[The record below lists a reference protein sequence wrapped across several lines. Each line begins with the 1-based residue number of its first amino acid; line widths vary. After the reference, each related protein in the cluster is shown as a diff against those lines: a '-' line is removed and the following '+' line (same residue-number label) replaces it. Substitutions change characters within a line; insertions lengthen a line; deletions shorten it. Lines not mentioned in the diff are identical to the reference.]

1 MKKTPFYS
9 ALALSLIA
17 LNLMG
22 CDDKT
27 VNKNTPP
34 ANNIT
39 STPVQQRPAVPQSQ
53 KINDEKIDIYANCF
67 NEIDNTIYESTD
79 RYVSWLSDYI
89 NGPTGKEVEIKGTYP
104 IDYDISMCEADVARA
119 QKMLPGIKEMDT
131 IAGKYIASAKQIIPL
146 INEMNDYY
154 QNNSYKSDHFKKGK
168 SLHKTFVLVFDEFE
182 KQSTEYSDN
191 LREINT
197 QRQLVQLKDIETKEG
212 KSFNYYALLII
223 VNNKKL
229 NRLAENDTF
238 DTDQAALQITTLEA
252 IVRKLQ
258 EKEQDGLKGGEARVE
273 LVPAFIRDAQEY
285 VINAKSR
292 LHRVKD
298 NVPYT
303 EEEEGLLQDSPE
315 AVDGTYQKM
324 LESFNKMILSYNS
337 FNS

>member
-1 MKKTPFYS
+1 MKMGSFYS
-9 ALALSLIA
+9 AFALSLIA
-17 LNLMG
+17 LSLMG
-22 CDDKT
+22 CDDKA
-27 VNKNTPP
+27 VNKNSSP
-34 ANNIT
+34 ANNIA
-39 STPVQQRPAVPQSQ
+39 STPAQQRPAVPQSQ
-53 KINDEKIDIYANCF
+53 KINDEKIDIYASCF

-89 NGPTGKEVEIKGTYP
+89 NGPTGKEVEINGTYP

-119 QKMLPGIKEMDT
+119 QKMLPGIKAMDD

-154 QNNSYKSDHFKKGK
+154 QGNNYKNDHFKKGK
-168 SLHKTFVLVFDEFE
+168 NLHKRFVLVFDEFE
-182 KQSTEYSDN
+182 KESKEYSTN

-197 QRQLVQLKDIETKEG
+197 QRQLMQLKDIEVKEG
-212 KSFNYYALLII
+212 ESFNYYALLMI
-223 VNNKKL
+223 VNNKEF
-229 NRLAENDTF
+229 NHLAENDIF
-238 DTDQAALQITTLEA
+238 DTDQAALQIKKLEG
-252 IVRKLQ
+252 IVLKLR
-258 EKEQDGLKGGEARVE
+258 EKEQDGLKGGEARVV

-292 LHRVKD
+292 VRRVKD

-303 EEEEGLLQDSPE
+303 EEEESLLQDSPE

-324 LESFNKMILSYNS
+324 LESFNKMILSYNN